1 MSFSKQLRRERRA
14 KMFKR
19 ICSAV
24 FSEKTLTFIG
34 GVTVLIIMFALLP
47 FFATMLCAVPSG
59 CAL

>member
-14 KMFKR
+14 KMFER
-19 ICSAV
+19 IAEAV

-34 GVTVLIIMFALLP
+34 GATIILITLALIPFFVTVLCSM
-47 FFATMLCAVPSG
+47 PSG